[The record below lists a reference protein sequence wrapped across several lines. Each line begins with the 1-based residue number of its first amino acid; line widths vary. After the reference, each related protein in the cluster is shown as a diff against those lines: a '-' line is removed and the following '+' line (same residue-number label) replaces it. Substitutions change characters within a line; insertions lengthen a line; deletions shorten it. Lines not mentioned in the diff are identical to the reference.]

1 MSVEFRQ
8 RKPGEYARILW
19 KRKWLIVLPTIAVA
33 LAVAWVARRL
43 PDVYESSTLLTVRPA
58 TISSSVVPRLPDND
72 LSLRINNIGQEIVS
86 RSSLE
91 PLIERYDLYAAERRR
106 GEPMDSLVERMRMR
120 DISVKINTSR
130 NDVTNGFNLSF
141 RASDPKTAQAVTAE
155 LASKYVNAQTKAA
168 TEESTQTKEFF
179 EQKLQQA
186 KDELDII
193 DRQRLEFMLKN
204 KDNLPS
210 ASAALVERLSGL
222 YEQQKTYVT
231 EMGRLRDQLTAQ
243 SNLLGDTSKQRD
255 QEILDVAQLV
265 GDPKTTPAYGELIR
279 RKADLESE
287 KQNLLS
293 QYKPKHP
300 DVLKKEAEIKAIQR
314 QMDEMVEDGKQK
326 IEDKR
331 RQLENRVDL
340 RITTYRNNMSAIEAE
355 IKRQQKQLEIVQ
367 GQIADISQR
376 INNVPNAEVG
386 LSVLDREYQ
395 SKKAIY
401 EERLKQRQ
409 DADITASVAANQQ
422 GESIAVID
430 PASLPEQPIAP
441 KRSML
446 MLLGLMLGLGAGLAL
461 AAAFEV
467 PRLLTIQTTED
478 AEHYTGLPV
487 LISVPELLTPREE
500 RRQKLRRAALAFAG
514 LILTVASVP
523 ALAFILKTTRVL
535 EIFASRS

>member
-8 RKPGEYARILW
+8 RRPGEYARILW

-33 LAVAWVARRL
+33 LAVAWVVRRL

-58 TISSSVVPRLPDND
+58 TISPSVVPRLADND
-72 LSLRINNIGQEIVS
+72 LSLRINNIGQVIVS

-91 PLIERYDLYAAERRR
+91 PLIERYDLYSAERRR

-141 RASDPKTAQAVTAE
+141 RAADPKTAQAVTAE

-179 EQKLQQA
+179 EQKLKQA
-186 KDELDII
+186 KDELDVI
-193 DRQRLEFMLKN
+193 DRQRLDFMLKN
-204 KDNLPS
+204 KDNLPTH
-210 ASAALVERLSGL
+210 SAALVERLSGL

-255 QEILDVAQLV
+255 QEILDVAQFV

-300 DVLKKEAEIKAIQR
+300 DVLKKDAEIKAIQR

-326 IEDKR
+326 VEEKR

-340 RITTYRNNMSAIEAE
+340 RITTYRNNMAAIEAE
-355 IKRQQKQLEIVQ
+355 IKRQQKQLETVQ
-367 GQIADISQR
+367 GQIADIVQR

-386 LSVLDREYQ
+386 LSVIDREYQ

-446 MLLGLMLGLGAGLAL
+446 MFFGLMLGLGTGLAF

-500 RRQKLRRAALAFAG
+500 RRRKLRRAAFAIAG
-514 LILTVASVP
+514 LGLTVASVP
-523 ALAFILKTTRVL
+523 ALAFILKTTRIL
-535 EIFASRS
+535 EIFASRG